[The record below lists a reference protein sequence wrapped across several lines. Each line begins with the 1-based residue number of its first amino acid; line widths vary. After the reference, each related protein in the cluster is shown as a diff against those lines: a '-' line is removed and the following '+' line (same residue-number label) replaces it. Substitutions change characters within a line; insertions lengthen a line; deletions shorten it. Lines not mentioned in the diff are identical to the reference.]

1 MEIDINKL
9 LGKRFYRRHSLWHF
23 RIMAPTS
30 TPPPQDQPLLQL
42 THTHTHS
49 KWFRFRA
56 SPHGVCAIK
65 TLAPGQK
72 NLHNLF
78 ARIPCLHFFF
88 LTYICLSV
96 SRCSPCSIRHKFY
109 FGRQRNTRTTNLT
122 IGLSENFNMFLS
134 RNIIALGSG
143 VAHYHNLAL
152 TCINSDFLPMCAK
165 SCRQEYFFILS
176 FFVRKKLV
184 YA

>member
-1 MEIDINKL
+1 MAYAQLKHL
-9 LGKRFYRRHSLWHF
+9 PLGR
-23 RIMAPTS
+23 
-30 TPPPQDQPLLQL
+30 
-42 THTHTHS
+42 
-49 KWFRFRA
+49 
-56 SPHGVCAIK
+56 K
-65 TLAPGQK
+65 TYTIYLHEFLA
-72 NLHNLF
+72 F
-78 ARIPCLHFFF
+78 IFFF